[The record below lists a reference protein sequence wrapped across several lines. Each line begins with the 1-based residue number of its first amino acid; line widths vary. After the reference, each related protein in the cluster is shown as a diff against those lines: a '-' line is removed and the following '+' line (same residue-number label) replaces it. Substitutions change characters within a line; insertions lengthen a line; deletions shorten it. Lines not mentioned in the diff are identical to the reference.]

1 MKIWKKISLEN
12 SIKEVDIVSK
22 SLTNYIY
29 SSYQLSNIISKYN
42 ISNKDI
48 ENLNKYT
55 TDRVAGLLLLYISK
69 NNKRINDI
77 VNKYNTNN
85 KLKVEPVVEGYVEK

>member
-29 SSYQLSNIISKYN
+29 SSDQLSNIISKYN

-85 KLKVEPVVEGYVEK
+85 NLKVEPVVEGYVEK

>member
-1 MKIWKKISLEN
+1 MKVWKKISLEN

-22 SLTNYIY
+22 ALTNYIY
-29 SSYQLSNIISKYN
+29 SSKTLSDIISKYN
-42 ISNKDI
+42 ISDEDI

-55 TDRVAGLLLLYISK
+55 MDRVAGLLLLYISK

-85 KLKVEPVVEGYVEK
+85 NLKVKPIVEGYVEK